1 MRGIRESLKRI
12 KSRSHQLSLS
22 MSAEAFQFSPILY
35 TERLTLTLA
44 DFTKGTD
51 EQQFTDLLKTMVG
64 EILNLSP
71 EDAAKRAQGSFD
83 FYRSYGRLQ
92 PKFLNG
98 CKASQGA
105 IWLVRL
111 GENSPQGKCI
121 GVSYVIQRSVIPDQ
135 SWILLP
141 EYRGKGYATESA
153 KEVLRYFQDELGL
166 RDLMA
171 VVHPSNPKSPHVA
184 TRVSYVPVEGGLKH
198 VDGVTKLLLYVL
210 PTAAPLPTD
219 LVFSQYA
226 RVE

>member
-1 MRGIRESLKRI
+1 MSGES
-12 KSRSHQLSLS
+12 
-22 MSAEAFQFSPILY
+22 FQFPPILY

-44 DFTKGTD
+44 DFTKDAD
-51 EQQFTDLLKTMVG
+51 EQQFMDLLKTMVG
-64 EILNLSP
+64 EILDLSP
-71 EDAAKRAQGSFD
+71 EDAAKRAQGSID

-92 PKFLNG
+92 PNFLNG
-98 CKASQGA
+98 CKANQGA
-105 IWLVRL
+105 IWLTRL
-111 GENSPQGKCI
+111 GANSPQGECI

-141 EYRGKGYATESA
+141 GYQGKGYATESA
-153 KEVLRYFQDELGL
+153 KEVLRYFRDELGL

-171 VVHPSNPKSPHVA
+171 VVHPGSPKSPDVA
-184 TRVSYVPVEGGLKH
+184 ARVGCVPVEGGLNH

-210 PTAAPLPTD
+210 PTAAPLPKD

>member
-1 MRGIRESLKRI
+1 MNIQKNI
-12 KSRSHQLSLS
+12 KSRSRLSNLS
-22 MSAEAFQFSPILY
+22 MSAEAFQFPPILY

-44 DFTKGTD
+44 DFTKEAD
-51 EQQFTDLLKTMVG
+51 EQQFTDLLKTMMG

-71 EDAAKRAQGSFD
+71 EDAAKRAVGSFD
-83 FYRSYGRLQ
+83 FYRSHGRLQ
-92 PKFLNG
+92 PKFVNG

-111 GENSPQGKCI
+111 GANSPQGKCI
-121 GVSYVIQRSVIPDQ
+121 GASYVIQRSVIPDQ
-135 SWILLP
+135 SWILFP

-171 VVHPSNPKSPHVA
+171 VVHPGSPKSPDVA
-184 TRVSYVPVEGGLKH
+184 ARVGYIPVEGGLKH
-198 VDGVTKLLLYVL
+198 VDGVTKLLLYIL
-210 PTAAPLPTD
+210 PTAAPLPKD